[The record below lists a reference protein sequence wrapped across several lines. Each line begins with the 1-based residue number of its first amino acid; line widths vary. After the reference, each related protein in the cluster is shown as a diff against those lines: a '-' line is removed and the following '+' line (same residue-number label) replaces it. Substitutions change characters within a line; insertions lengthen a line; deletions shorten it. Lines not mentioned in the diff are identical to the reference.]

1 MTYEEAL
8 KMIQIHSEY
17 HDYLGVRFR
26 RKIIPKNIADYSNYL
41 NDLTKIR
48 IKLSNEDAKNYSR
61 NNDFAVIS
69 FPLWLLD
76 EE

>member
-1 MTYEEAL
+1 MTYDEAL
-8 KMIQIHSEY
+8 KMIQLHSEY
-17 HDYLGVRFR
+17 HDYLGERCR
-26 RKIIPKNIADYSNYL
+26 RKVIPKNITDYSNYL
-41 NDLTKIR
+41 NDLTKSR
-48 IKLSNEDAKNYSR
+48 IKLSNEDAKNYSS